1 MAKGALGWLTRSRK
15 SDTLCAQGTPKT
27 MATKKRAASRAA
39 SPRPSSKKRTLPPV
53 PHGQHELVII
63 TGISGAGK
71 ASALK
76 TFEDLGYYAVD
87 NLPVGLLLNFA
98 DLVRDSAEIERAAL
112 VVDIR
117 EGARLD
123 KLPQLLQSLRSSLK
137 TTVLFLEANEDA
149 LLRRYSETRRP
160 HPLGRKTSVKA
171 SLVSER
177 RRLRPVREVADLVV
191 DTTKFNVHELRNL
204 LTERFQ
210 SAEREQNILISCVSF
225 GFREGV
231 PEDADL
237 MFDVRFLPNPHF
249 IPKFRPFTGRNPQV
263 ARYILSFPQTKEF
276 IARISELLVYLIP
289 HYIREGKSYLTIAF
303 GCTGGKH
310 RSVLIAEE
318 VKKRLAKSGYNVKVV
333 HRDSPVGA

>member
-1 MAKGALGWLTRSRK
+1 MAS
-15 SDTLCAQGTPKT
+15 
-27 MATKKRAASRAA
+27 KKRAASRAA
-39 SPRPSSKKRTLPPV
+39 KKPPLSKKRIVLPTP
-53 PHGQHELVII
+53 GRDQHELVII

-71 ASALK
+71 LSALK

-117 EGARLD
+117 EGARFD
-123 KLPQLLQSLRSSLK
+123 KVPQLLQSLRRSLK
-137 TTVLFLEANEDA
+137 TTVLFLEANEEA

-171 SLVSER
+171 SLLSER
-177 RRLRPVREVADLVV
+177 RRLRPVREIADLVV
-191 DTTKFNVHELRNL
+191 DTSKFNVHELRNL
-204 LTERFQ
+204 LTERYQ
-210 SAEREQNILISCVSF
+210 SAEQEQNILISCVSF
-225 GFREGV
+225 GFRQGV

-249 IPKFRPFTGRNPQV
+249 IPKFRPFTGRNPPV
-263 ARYILSFPQTKEF
+263 ARYIMSFPQTKEF

-310 RSVLIAEE
+310 RSVLITEE
-318 VKKRLAKSGYNVKVV
+318 VKKRLAKAGYNVKVV
-333 HRDSPVGA
+333 HRDSTVGS

>member
-1 MAKGALGWLTRSRK
+1 M
-15 SDTLCAQGTPKT
+15 P
-27 MATKKRAASRAA
+27 TKRRVTSRAA
-39 SPRPSSKKRTLPPV
+39 RKKSRPGKRTEKPIV
-53 PHGQHELVII
+53 HEKHELVII

-76 TFEDLGYYAVD
+76 TFEDLGFYAVD
-87 NLPVGLLLNFA
+87 NLPVGLISNFA
-98 DLVRDSAEIERAAL
+98 DLVRDSVEIERAAL

-123 KLPQLLQSLRSSLK
+123 KLPQLLQALRGSLR
-137 TTVLFLEANEDA
+137 TTVLFLEADEDA
-149 LLRRYSETRRP
+149 LVRRYSETRRP

-171 SLVSER
+171 SLRSER
-177 RRLRPVREVADLVV
+177 RRLLPVRAVADLVV
-191 DTTKFNVHELRNL
+191 DTTKFNVHELRTL

-210 SAEREQNILISCVSF
+210 SAERKQNVLISCVSF
-225 GFREGV
+225 GFRQGV

-263 ARYILSFPQTKEF
+263 AHYILSFPQTKEF

-318 VKKRLAKSGYNVKVV
+318 VKKRLARASYNVKVV
-333 HRDSPVGA
+333 HRDSPVGE

>member
-1 MAKGALGWLTRSRK
+1 MAS
-15 SDTLCAQGTPKT
+15 
-27 MATKKRAASRAA
+27 KKRAASRAA
-39 SPRPSSKKRTLPPV
+39 KKQPISRKRIVLPPLA
-53 PHGQHELVII
+53 HDQHELVII

-71 ASALK
+71 LSALK

-137 TTVLFLEANEDA
+137 TKVLFLEANEEA

-160 HPLGRKTSVKA
+160 HPLGRKASVKS
-171 SLVSER
+171 SLRSER
-177 RRLRPVREVADLVV
+177 RRLQPVRAIADLVV
-191 DTTKFNVHELRNL
+191 DTSKFNVHELRNL

-210 SAEREQNILISCVSF
+210 SAKQEQNILISCVSF
-225 GFREGV
+225 GFRQGV

-310 RSVLIAEE
+310 RSVLITEE
-318 VKKRLAKSGYNVKVV
+318 VKKRLAKAGYNVKVV

>member
-1 MAKGALGWLTRSRK
+1 MPS
-15 SDTLCAQGTPKT
+15 
-27 MATKKRAASRAA
+27 KKRATSRAVRKKSA
-39 SPRPSSKKRTLPPV
+39 ATPRRVRPALP
-53 PHGQHELVII
+53 HDRHELVII

-71 ASALK
+71 LSALK
-76 TFEDLGYYAVD
+76 AFEDLGFYAVD
-87 NLPVGLLLNFA
+87 NLPAGLIANFA
-98 DLVRDSAEIERAAL
+98 DLVRDSTEIERAAL

-117 EGARLD
+117 EGARVD
-123 KLPQLLQSLRSSLK
+123 KLPQLLQALRSSLK
-137 TTVLFLEANEDA
+137 TTVLFLEANDDA

-160 HPLGRKTSVKA
+160 HPLGRKISVKA
-171 SLVSER
+171 SIQHER
-177 RRLRPVREVADLVV
+177 ERLQPVRDVADLVV
-191 DTTKFNVHELRNL
+191 DTTKFNVHELRAL

-210 SAEREQNILISCVSF
+210 SAERKQNTLISCVSF
-225 GFREGV
+225 GFSKGV

-263 ARYILSFPQTKEF
+263 AKYILSFPQTKEF

-289 HYIREGKSYLTIAF
+289 HYIHEGKSYLTIAF

-318 VKKRLAKSGYNVKVV
+318 VKKRLAKAGYNVKVV
-333 HRDSPVGA
+333 HRDSPVG

>member
-1 MAKGALGWLTRSRK
+1 MPSKKRSTSGA
-15 SDTLCAQGTPKT
+15 A
-27 MATKKRAASRAA
+27 AKRAASK
-39 SPRPSSKKRTLPPV
+39 PRPARPPIARD
-53 PHGQHELVII
+53 QHELVII
-63 TGISGAGK
+63 TGMSGAGK

-87 NLPVGLLLNFA
+87 NLPVGLISNFA
-98 DLVRDSAEIERAAL
+98 DLVRDSREISRAAL

-123 KLPQLLQSLRSSLK
+123 QLPQLLHSVRSSLK
-137 TTVLFLEANEDA
+137 TTVLFLEADQDA

-160 HPLGRKTSVKA
+160 HPLGRKESVKS
-171 SLVSER
+171 SLESER
-177 RRLRPVREVADLVV
+177 DRLQPVREIADLVV
-191 DTTKFNVHELRNL
+191 DTTKFNVHELRAL
-204 LTERFQ
+204 ITERFQ
-210 SAEREQNILISCVSF
+210 GEERAQNILISCVSF
-225 GFREGV
+225 GFRQGV

-249 IPKFRPFTGRNPQV
+249 IPEFRPFTGRHPKV
-263 ARYILSFPQTKEF
+263 AKYIRSFPQTQEF
-276 IARISELLVYLIP
+276 ITRISELLVYLIP

-318 VKKRLAKSGYNVKVV
+318 VKKRLAKAEYNVKVV
-333 HRDSPVGA
+333 HRDSPVAR

>member
-1 MAKGALGWLTRSRK
+1 MAS
-15 SDTLCAQGTPKT
+15 
-27 MATKKRAASRAA
+27 KKRAASRAA
-39 SPRPSSKKRTLPPV
+39 KKPSSSKKRIVLPPLA
-53 PHGQHELVII
+53 HDQHELVII

-71 ASALK
+71 LSALK

-137 TTVLFLEANEDA
+137 TKVLFLEANEEA

-160 HPLGRKTSVKA
+160 HPLGRKASVKS
-171 SLVSER
+171 SLRSER
-177 RRLRPVREVADLVV
+177 RRLQPVRAIADLVV
-191 DTTKFNVHELRNL
+191 DTSKFNVHELRNL

-210 SAEREQNILISCVSF
+210 SAKQEQNILISCVSF
-225 GFREGV
+225 GFRQGV

-310 RSVLIAEE
+310 RSVLITEE
-318 VKKRLAKSGYNVKVV
+318 VKKRLAKAGYNVKVV

>member
-1 MAKGALGWLTRSRK
+1 M
-15 SDTLCAQGTPKT
+15 P
-27 MATKKRAASRAA
+27 TKKRAASRATA
-39 SPRPSSKKRTLPPV
+39 KRTAAKKRVIRSALPRD
-53 PHGQHELVII
+53 QHELVII

-76 TFEDLGYYAVD
+76 TFEDLGFYAVD
-87 NLPVGLLLNFA
+87 NLPVGLISNFG

-123 KLPQLLQSLRSSLK
+123 KLPQLLEALGGSLK
-137 TTVLFLEANEDA
+137 TTVLFLEADEDA
-149 LLRRYSETRRP
+149 LIRRYSETRRP
-160 HPLGRKTSVKA
+160 HPLGRRTSVKA
-171 SLVSER
+171 SLRAER
-177 RRLRPVREVADLVV
+177 RRLQPVRAVADLVV
-191 DTTKFNVHELRNL
+191 DSTKFNVHELRTL

-210 SAEREQNILISCVSF
+210 GAERKQNILISCVSF
-225 GFREGV
+225 GFRQGV

-249 IPKFRPFTGRNPQV
+249 IPKFRPFTGRHPQV
-263 ARYILSFPQTKEF
+263 ARYILSYPQTREF

-318 VKKRLAKSGYNVKVV
+318 VRKRLAKAGYNVKVV
-333 HRDSPVGA
+333 HRDSPG